1 MSIVIF
7 QNEASANSRTVPMR
21 IFLSDGT
28 SPDTTASNDS
38 LIQVTPSAAT
48 FTPNAKLAAVH
59 AAQGMYAIVLNQSD
73 VSLTGINALY
83 HTQGDFP
90 QHVAN
95 INVVAYNPNDGA
107 RLALSNITV
116 PPGTYSGVTF
126 GINNIAAGTYSGV
139 TVGINNVA
147 AGTYSGVT
155 IGGSSFVTI
164 NPGTYSNVTFSAG
177 GTAPSLVT
185 LAPGTHSSVTIAGVT
200 RVNSSVTIA
209 DATYSA
215 VTIGGVT
222 RVNSNV
228 TVAAADYTSSVTVG
242 VGGFNTGVITTA
254 SIAAAALDATVFS
267 TGAEQAFADR
277 FLLRAID
284 GGADSGRSVGQ
295 ALYALRNKVDASGSV
310 GTVYQTDDTTSAYTF
325 STTTAAFPISSVDPA

>member
-28 SPDTTASNDS
+28 SPDTGASNDS
-38 LIQVTPSAAT
+38 VIQVTPSAAT

-59 AAQGMYAIVLNQSD
+59 AAQGMYALVLNQSD
-73 VSLTGINALY
+73 VSLAGTNALY

-90 QHVAN
+90 QHVAT
-95 INVVAYNPNDGA
+95 ISVVAYNPFDVA
-107 RLALSNITV
+107 RLGLSNITV

-126 GINNIAAGTYSGV
+126 GTNNIAAGTYSGV

-147 AGTYSGVT
+147 AGSYSGVT
-155 IGGSSFVTI
+155 IAGVTRV
-164 NPGTYSNVTFSAG
+164 NSNVTPADGTYSAI
-177 GTAPSLVT
+177 
-185 LAPGTHSSVTIAGVT
+185 TIGGVT

-215 VTIGGVT
+215 VTVGGVT

-228 TVAAADYTSSVTVG
+228 TIAAANYTSSVTVG
-242 VGGFNTGVITTA
+242 VGGFNAGVITTA
-254 SIAAAALDATVFS
+254 SIAAAAFDATVFS
-267 TGAEQAFADR
+267 TDAEQAFADR
-277 FLLRAID
+277 TLLRSIA

-295 ALYALRNKVDASGSV
+295 ALYALRNRVDASGSI
-310 GTVYQTDDTTSAYTF
+310 GTVYEPDDTTSAYTF